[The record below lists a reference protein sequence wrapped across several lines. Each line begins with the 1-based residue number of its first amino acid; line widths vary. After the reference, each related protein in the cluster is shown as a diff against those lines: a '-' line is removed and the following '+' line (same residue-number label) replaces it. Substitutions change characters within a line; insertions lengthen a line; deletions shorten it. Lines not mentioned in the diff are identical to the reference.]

1 MIQCSDC
8 ITVTQ
13 YESQT
18 EGLQSTL
25 REKTTRQQELE
36 ESLERLNEQLMTER
50 VRRPVQ
56 QVAEHDRQQE
66 EEARRVLEE
75 QLQHQLE
82 VHQRQVAAL
91 RAEIANKECL
101 VSQMQQ

>member
-1 MIQCSDC
+1 
-8 ITVTQ
+8 
-13 YESQT
+13 
-18 EGLQSTL
+18 
-25 REKTTRQQELE
+25 
-36 ESLERLNEQLMTER
+36 MTER
-50 VRRPVQ
+50 VRRPLHQ
-56 QVAEHDRQQE
+56 EAEHDRQQ

-101 VSQMQQ
+101 VSQCNSKCSSTQCT